1 MRTIRSVQG
10 LGFLA
15 VAFALLVAPAA
26 SGEVGRV
33 TGVTGSVST
42 GGREVANLS
51 GVAQDEKIETGD
63 DGNVAMLLGN
73 DVLVELCSRSSA
85 VVEEDEGRRIV
96 RLESGEA
103 RIVVEPGR
111 RDVPIEIHTPAAI
124 ATILGTVVYVS
135 VDPTTGATTVTSS
148 DHDVQVIGIG
158 PAATAPVKI
167 KGGERTTVS
176 WGSEPAK
183 PQKLGFTSMRN
194 LGSCLGDFDR
204 RLRTISVIR
213 ARAAAHLVGGHVHG
227 LQPAGAKSVDR
238 HAGHAFVQVRGQHGG
253 ARQTGALLAD
263 LGDIAPDH
271 VLDAAPVQPVAGV
284 QRVQHVRGQLGG
296 GDFVQAAILAPL
308 ATGAADG
315 VVDIGVLH
323 GGVLSS
329 GPIRG
334 VARHQV
340 IGVLPAI

>member
-213 ARAAAHLVGGHVHG
+213 ARAAAQSSMVTQNAMQDMLAAEALPPVGSAPASTALV
-227 LQPAGAKSVDR
+227 
-238 HAGHAFVQVRGQHGG
+238 
-253 ARQTGALLAD
+253 
-263 LGDIAPDH
+263 
-271 VLDAAPVQPVAGV
+271 
-284 QRVQHVRGQLGG
+284 
-296 GDFVQAAILAPL
+296 
-308 ATGAADG
+308 DG
-315 VVDIGVLH
+315 SGTA
-323 GGVLSS
+323 S
-329 GPIRG
+329 GPSPLDLPFDPTGTIDTFTAVGESAPR
-334 VARHQV
+334 V
-340 IGVLPAI
+340 IPSCGGSPGEHCSF